1 MSINNS
7 IRLLMNAFYWNYNYL
22 LINVIQNSM
31 NVQQSNTFHCW
42 PISGHNFTGLHNG
55 TLYDKHHLLS
65 NTGKLRA
72 LHVVLQ
78 LARSSLDKCLIHI
91 SNSPIK
97 AHLPNT
103 LANCSILALSPLKRS
118 SMNLLM
124 ASTSI
129 LPFLICSEESITKY
143 NTLFFRWHLLEQLR

>member
-1 MSINNS
+1 MSINSSNRLWWMHSTGITIINKCNS
-7 IRLLMNAFYWNYNYL
+7 KLHERNITTIKYFPLL
-22 LINVIQNSM
+22 
-31 NVQQSNTFHCW
+31 T
-42 PISGHNFTGLHNG
+42 NFWTELDWTTKWHVVW
-55 TLYDKHHLLS
+55 LS
-65 NTGKLRA
+65 NTGTFRA

-78 LARSSLDKCLIHI
+78 LVTTSLDKCLIHI

-124 ASTSI
+124 ASTST
-129 LPFLICSEESITKY
+129 LPFLICREESITKY
-143 NTLFFRWHLLEQLR
+143 NTLLL